1 MWVVDATCTL
11 NFFRIFKILG
21 EIQNNSSCLN
31 RELCER
37 TIVDFELILC
47 VGVQN
52 RYKGWDILIV
62 GMCKNMIHTILFS
75 KVCKIMLEKQKKKL
89 KIMRI
94 ILISIILINSMKNK
108 KNKMILNFILKTF
121 SLWQNFKNNFVEILS

>member
-1 MWVVDATCTL
+1 
-11 NFFRIFKILG
+11 
-21 EIQNNSSCLN
+21 
-31 RELCER
+31 
-37 TIVDFELILC
+37 
-47 VGVQN
+47 
-52 RYKGWDILIV
+52 
-62 GMCKNMIHTILFS
+62 MIHTILFS
-75 KVCKIMLEKQKKKL
+75 KMCKTMLEKQKKKL